1 MRPWPR
7 RIVPSPIATEAAR
20 DIERPD
26 CPFRGHVALE
36 VPSSVARDAGGPGRD
51 SDPGRRGG
59 PCQQAALKKQPEGA
73 GLAAGRARIQGA
85 RELEW
90 PGRQPGR
97 AGHWHSAPAGA
108 WRRMLGAL
116 RGRAGGL
123 PRSTPRALRR
133 PSNFRPSG
141 QCARS
146 LARLTMT
153 PGHCGR
159 MPRRLLVRI

>member
-1 MRPWPR
+1 M
-7 RIVPSPIATEAAR
+7 
-20 DIERPD
+20 
-26 CPFRGHVALE
+26 
-36 VPSSVARDAGGPGRD
+36 ARDAGGPGRD

-116 RGRAGGL
+116 RGRDAA
-123 PRSTPRALRR
+123 RALRR
-133 PSNFRPSG
+133 PSNFRPSGHCHGGG

-159 MPRRLLVRI
+159 MPGRLLVRI